1 MISKLTVTA
10 AAGPQSTP
18 ADYAVV
24 LEISVFR
31 DLLVH
36 PDPPTRISALS
47 LLVFDPSTTKFLPA
61 PTLSL
66 LKETLPFVHADND
79 PHSRGEFLSLLRKLL
94 IRLRGGSTLSQ
105 KAPSAEV
112 EKSHNDSKSFL
123 SWYIDFL
130 EGELHPCAS
139 YQTHITALKVLI
151 LIIQSGVDAR
161 LDASHLSRIGQD
173 QQNWQYSLDI
183 FRPCLFRALG
193 DLLSD
198 AFDDVRASA
207 FLLLR
212 LFPVDFLKAASNFL
226 DTEQRAS
233 LFSTFGRTL
242 SRAEDMAARTGRAD
256 HADTVARL
264 YHILFNLESAP
275 PKKYDIVDGLLAKLE
290 QHVSSS
296 DETLRAALRSTPMH
310 GHISSLRWA
319 KKSSRQYH
327 AN

>member
-1 MISKLTVTA
+1 M
-10 AAGPQSTP
+10 
-18 ADYAVV
+18 
-24 LEISVFR
+24 
-31 DLLVH
+31 
-36 PDPPTRISALS
+36 
-47 LLVFDPSTTKFLPA
+47 
-61 PTLSL
+61 

-79 PHSRGEFLSLLRKLL
+79 PHSRGEFLSLLRKLI

-105 KAPSAEV
+105 KAPSTEV
-112 EKSHNDSKSFL
+112 EKSQNDSKDFL
-123 SWYIDFL
+123 SWYVDFL

-161 LDASHLSRIGQD
+161 IDSSHLSRIGQD
-173 QQNWQYSLDI
+173 QQNWQYKIDI
-183 FRPCLFRALG
+183 FRHSLFRALG

-212 LFPVDFLKAASNFL
+212 LFPIDFLTSSSGTL
-226 DTEQRAS
+226 DTGKRAS
-233 LFSTFGRTL
+233 LFSTFARTL
-242 SRAEDMAARTGRAD
+242 SRAEYTAASTGRAD

-264 YHILFNLESAP
+264 YHILFDLESVP
-275 PKKYDIVDGLLAKLE
+275 SKKYDIVNGLLEKLE

-296 DETLRAALRSTPMH
+296 DENLRAALRSTPMH

-319 KKSSRQYH
+319 KKSSQQVLG
-327 AN
+327 